1 MKATKVKP
9 KISEVLHLAADKY
22 LSVDGAGIDDDG
34 KWVERY
40 SCVAVSRAVKSFYLP
55 FFDEQDFEN
64 DICAGLEAMGCD
76 TGSSNLFTKYGDHH
90 SGNPDVQGIRY
101 FWLKWAALMAEEQ
114 GQ

>member
-34 KWVERY
+34 KWVERF

-76 TGSSNLFTKYGDHH
+76 TGSSYLFTKHGDHH
-90 SGNPDVQGIRY
+90 AGNPDVQGMRY